1 MKQPNITIALDFDG
15 TVVSHRYPLIGEE
28 APYAVEV
35 MKKWIDKY
43 RVGFILDT
51 MRDGKELE
59 EAIKWF
65 SDRGVV
71 LYAIGKDPDQAAW
84 TTSSKAHANF
94 SIDDR
99 NIGCPMKNGFVDW
112 ETIDKM
118 MTPVFE
124 TYQ

>member
-1 MKQPNITIALDFDG
+1 MKQPGITIALDFDG
-15 TVVSHRYPLIGEE
+15 TVVRHKYPLIGEE
-28 APYAVEV
+28 VPHAVEV
-35 MKKWIDKY
+35 MKKWIDEY
-43 RVGFILDT
+43 SVGFILDT

-118 MTPVFE
+118 MTPIFE
-124 TYQ
+124 MYQ

>member
-15 TVVSHRYPLIGEE
+15 TVVRHKYPLIGEE
-28 APYAVEV
+28 VPHAVEV
-35 MKKWIDKY
+35 MKKWIDEY
-43 RVGFILDT
+43 SVGFILDT

-118 MTPVFE
+118 MTPIFE
-124 TYQ
+124 MYQ